1 MKKSNWTF
9 NTSGG
14 YSNSVPVGP
23 VFVQGGV
30 GSITLESPYGRD
42 VRFHVASAG
51 AGAGLSLPGK
61 LKLKFPKLNAATSPA
76 VGASASSEGMFSA
89 GQVYMLED
97 FSGTELSVHDLEG
110 WFMSHDAS
118 AGVLLAGYSGTLM
131 LVGIPGRR
139 LPIEVLREAPVGWL
153 IHKIWPS
160 VLRDGAKALL
170 LMHGQTAGS
179 IGFSG
184 AQNIG
189 YMWSDI
195 PGLGGPRGQSMPNL
209 DVPTVETV
217 TTRSALASQDEADV
231 IHLPGDA
238 LFAFDSYHIKPAAEA
253 VLVQAA
259 ALIQQRSPH
268 FRFLSVEGH
277 TDAIGNADYNVVL
290 SQHRANAVRHWLVN
304 RNVMQAS
311 AIQIKGWGKRHP
323 IAPNARPDGSD
334 DPEGRQKNRRVEI
347 WLMR

>member
-139 LPIEVLREAPVGWL
+139 L
-153 IHKIWPS
+153 
-160 VLRDGAKALL
+160 
-170 LMHGQTAGS
+170 
-179 IGFSG
+179 
-184 AQNIG
+184 
-189 YMWSDI
+189 
-195 PGLGGPRGQSMPNL
+195 
-209 DVPTVETV
+209 
-217 TTRSALASQDEADV
+217 
-231 IHLPGDA
+231 
-238 LFAFDSYHIKPAAEA
+238 
-253 VLVQAA
+253 
-259 ALIQQRSPH
+259 
-268 FRFLSVEGH
+268 
-277 TDAIGNADYNVVL
+277 
-290 SQHRANAVRHWLVN
+290 
-304 RNVMQAS
+304 
-311 AIQIKGWGKRHP
+311 
-323 IAPNARPDGSD
+323 
-334 DPEGRQKNRRVEI
+334 
-347 WLMR
+347 